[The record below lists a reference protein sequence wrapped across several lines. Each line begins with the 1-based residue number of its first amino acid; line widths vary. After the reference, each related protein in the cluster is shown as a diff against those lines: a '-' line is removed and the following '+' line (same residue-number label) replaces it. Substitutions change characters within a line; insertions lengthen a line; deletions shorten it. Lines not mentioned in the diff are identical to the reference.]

1 MIKKNILITGG
12 GTGIGCALAKR
23 FAAKGWQVIIVGR
36 RSELLQDVVSQNPD
50 SIRAITA
57 DVGKHE
63 DRQIITSQVQEPL
76 HLLVHNAAVLG
87 QVGPLLEVSRED
99 WRSHM
104 ATNLEGPLFL
114 TQELL
119 PKLVEGSRVIQISSG
134 AAHNGK
140 KGIGLYCTSKAAL
153 FMLGQIL
160 KDELA
165 KQGV

>member
-87 QVGPLLEVSRED
+87 PVGPLLEVSLED
-99 WRSHM
+99 WRSQI
-104 ATNLEGPLFL
+104 ASNVEGPLFL
-114 TQELL
+114 TKELL
-119 PKLVEGSRVIQISSG
+119 PKQVEDSRVIQISSG

-140 KGIGLYCTSKAAL
+140 KA
-153 FMLGQIL
+153 
-160 KDELA
+160 
-165 KQGV
+165 

>member
-1 MIKKNILITGG
+1 MVKKHILITGG
-12 GTGIGCALAKR
+12 GTGIGRALAKG
-23 FAAKGWQVIIVGR
+23 FDAKGWQVIIVGG

-87 QVGPLLEVSRED
+87 PVGPLLKVGLED

-104 ATNLEGPLFL
+104 A
-114 TQELL
+114 Q
-119 PKLVEGSRVIQISSG
+119 
-134 AAHNGK
+134 
-140 KGIGLYCTSKAAL
+140 
-153 FMLGQIL
+153 M
-160 KDELA
+160 
-165 KQGV
+165 